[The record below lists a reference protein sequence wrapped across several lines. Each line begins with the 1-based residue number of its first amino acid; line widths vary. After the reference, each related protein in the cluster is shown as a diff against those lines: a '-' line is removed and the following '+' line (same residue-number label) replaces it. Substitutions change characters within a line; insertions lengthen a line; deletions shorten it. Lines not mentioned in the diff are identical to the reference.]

1 MSLRLLSHEPLR
13 VAPELIGM
21 PIATPTRRALA
32 FVADYLLLLV
42 PTVAV
47 ALGAAYLSLRVTEPA
62 ALDGLMRLVRRGS
75 ASAEEHRS
83 SVRATVA
90 LLARHHAEGMPAA
103 AIAAVEEGDLDRAA
117 ALTEDCNFVFSL
129 AIGDFGEPKL
139 PARTV
144 RIQIGDLVPKGLR
157 ALAIYGVL
165 AAYFTLLTSFGGRTI
180 GKRLLG
186 IRVAPL
192 NGHRLSLTE
201 SLERFVGYLHIPGS
215 LGLSLLY
222 LWRDPN
228 RRLPH
233 DRVAGTVVLRAV
245 RRSRAPSARPA

>member
-1 MSLRLLSHEPLR
+1 MSLRLLSHQPLR
-13 VAPELIGM
+13 IAPELVGL
-21 PIATPTRRALA
+21 PIASPTRRALA
-32 FVADYLLLLV
+32 FMVDYIVLLV
-42 PTVAV
+42 PSVAV
-47 ALGAAYLSLRVTEPA
+47 AVGVAYVSLRVTEPA

-75 ASAEEHRS
+75 ANAEEYHGALRD
-83 SVRATVA
+83 TVA
-90 LLARHHAEGMPAA
+90 LLARHNAPGMPAA
-103 AIAAVEEGDLDRAA
+103 AIAAVEEGNLDRAV
-117 ALTEDCNFVFSL
+117 ALTENYNFLFSL
-129 AIGDFGEPKL
+129 TIGEFGEPEL

-186 IRVAPL
+186 IRVVPL
-192 NGHRLSLTE
+192 DGHRLSLAE

-222 LWRDPN
+222 LWHDPN

-233 DRVAGTVVLRAV
+233 DRVANTVVLRTT
-245 RRSRAPSARPA
+245 RSR